1 MEIVINVS
9 LVTVVKSIYSI
20 VSGLLLKAHRSDGK
34 KCFYLEVDNKC

>member
-1 MEIVINVS
+1 MEIVINVAI
-9 LVTVVKSIYSI
+9 VVESIYSI